1 LLKNYFSSR
10 KAKLQPLK
18 RAMIVDGLTARPEAA
33 PSQNL
38 LETAFFSK
46 L

>member
-1 LLKNYFSSR
+1 
-10 KAKLQPLK
+10 
-18 RAMIVDGLTARPEAA
+18 MIVDGLTARPEAA